1 MEALVTSLSKSKDL
15 EIAGFPQDDTL
26 LYWVKHGG
34 GYMLA
39 TKVPGGVEMMDDEL
53 RVVIEFK
60 YIEEILAAPT
70 IKEIIE
76 NIEESKRSI
85 PKLLMSETDSWA
97 DLFILSK
104 SDTRAKKKK

>member
-1 MEALVTSLSKSKDL
+1 MEELVTSLSKSKDL
-15 EIAGFPQDDTL
+15 EIAGFPQDDTIF
-26 LYWVKHGG
+26 YWIKNEG

-39 TKVPGGVEMMDDEL
+39 TKVPGGVEMLDDEL

-76 NIEESKRSI
+76 NIEENKRSI
-85 PKLLMSETDSWA
+85 PKMLMVETDSWA

-104 SDTRAKKKK
+104 SDNRSKKKK